1 MRTPPQST
9 RTDTLLPNA
18 TLVRSVAVIARVAE
32 PRLEARNGRR
42 RPQELCSDLG
52 RIKRI
57 LVRAPCRIPGK
68 SVGVSLFHADA
79 ECELSGYDRTAQRGG
94 ELRLIGVRYHGAS
107 AQRSEEHT
115 SELQS
120 LMRIS

>member
-1 MRTPPQST
+1 MRIS
-9 RTDTLLPNA
+9 DWSSDVCSSDL
-18 TLVRSVAVIARVAE
+18 VAE

-79 ECELSGYDRTAQRGG
+79 ECELSGYDRSEDRRVGKECVSTF
-94 ELRLIGVRYHGAS
+94 
-107 AQRSEEHT
+107 RSRWSPYPE
-115 SELQS
+115 QQKQK
-120 LMRIS
+120 

>member
-1 MRTPPQST
+1 MRIS
-9 RTDTLLPNA
+9 DWSSDVCSSDL
-18 TLVRSVAVIARVAE
+18 VAE

-57 LVRAPCRIPGK
+57 LVRAPCRITGK

-94 ELRLIGVRYHGAS
+94 APRLIGVRYHGAKIGRAS
-107 AQRSEEHT
+107 CRARVCQYV
-115 SELQS
+115 
-120 LMRIS
+120 